1 MTGKIGA
8 ILGAAVLAGASA
20 SAQTAPLS
28 AIEWLGQN
36 APALHGGPTLLEP
49 PVTDQALRPEI
60 DVQPLDQSAVPLG
73 LVPANVTGLPIDL
86 WRGSDA
92 AELTR
97 LIAEAPV
104 ANSPAMQTLLFTLL
118 LSETRP
124 PDGADAAERMLLA
137 RIDRLMD
144 LGAVDPAKSL
154 AEVAGPGS
162 SPALFRRWFDAA
174 LLSGEEEA
182 GCLAL
187 AKAPYLLP
195 DYDVRIFCGLRSGDW
210 QTAALLLETAH
221 ALDVLPAPRLALLDR
236 FLSPEIFE
244 GAPALAIPDDPD
256 PLTFRLFES
265 IGEPLPSAPLPR
277 AFANADLRDLAGW
290 KAQVEAAER
299 LTRIGALAPNRLLG
313 LYTDRKPAASGGVWD
328 RVRAVQRFET
338 ALDSGSTEAVTKTLP
353 TVWAAM
359 QQAGLE
365 VGFATLFADRL
376 AALTLADDAA
386 QELLWTIRMLSPDY
400 ETAAL
405 AAPRPGKESAA
416 FLTVL
421 AQGTPGAVPAH
432 DKQTHAIALGFD
444 PTTQPPQRIRNALGA
459 GSLGEAILLAIA
471 LFEQGASGNPADLSG
486 ALATFRALGL
496 EDVARRAAL
505 QLILLERRG

>member
-73 LVPANVTGLPIDL
+73 LVPANVTGLPVDL

-154 AEVAGPGS
+154 AEVAGPGR
-162 SPALFRRWFDAA
+162 SPALFRRWFEAA
-174 LLSGEEEA
+174 LL
-182 GCLAL
+182 
-187 AKAPYLLP
+187 
-195 DYDVRIFCGLRSGDW
+195 
-210 QTAALLLETAH
+210 
-221 ALDVLPAPRLALLDR
+221 
-236 FLSPEIFE
+236 
-244 GAPALAIPDDPD
+244 
-256 PLTFRLFES
+256 
-265 IGEPLPSAPLPR
+265 
-277 AFANADLRDLAGW
+277 
-290 KAQVEAAER
+290 
-299 LTRIGALAPNRLLG
+299 
-313 LYTDRKPAASGGVWD
+313 
-328 RVRAVQRFET
+328 
-338 ALDSGSTEAVTKTLP
+338 
-353 TVWAAM
+353 
-359 QQAGLE
+359 
-365 VGFATLFADRL
+365 
-376 AALTLADDAA
+376 
-386 QELLWTIRMLSPDY
+386 
-400 ETAAL
+400 
-405 AAPRPGKESAA
+405 
-416 FLTVL
+416 
-421 AQGTPGAVPAH
+421 
-432 DKQTHAIALGFD
+432 
-444 PTTQPPQRIRNALGA
+444 
-459 GSLGEAILLAIA
+459 
-471 LFEQGASGNPADLSG
+471 
-486 ALATFRALGL
+486 
-496 EDVARRAAL
+496 
-505 QLILLERRG
+505 